1 MAKSSSLY
9 IRIDSSNIIIFLS
22 LDQSLSGDISFSQVM
37 MPGGQC
43 EQLFLSSLEIL
54 SHYEA
59 IMAAF
64 PDSSSPLESDN
75 TRHFFSTI
83 TDNLE
88 NREMKAVLQQ
98 KIAQL
103 VSSSAA

>member
-1 MAKSSSLY
+1 MCV
-9 IRIDSSNIIIFLS
+9 N
-22 LDQSLSGDISFSQVM
+22 ISFSQVM

-43 EQLFLSSLEIL
+43 EPLFLSSLEIL
-54 SHYEA
+54 SHYQA
-59 IMAAF
+59 IMANF
-64 PDSSSPLESDN
+64 PESCSALESDN

-88 NREMKAVLQQ
+88 NQEMKAVLQQ

-103 VSSSAA
+103 VSAA

>member
-1 MAKSSSLY
+1 M
-9 IRIDSSNIIIFLS
+9 
-22 LDQSLSGDISFSQVM
+22 SFSQVM

-43 EQLFLSSLEIL
+43 EPLFLSSLEIL

-59 IMAAF
+59 IMTAF

-83 TDNLE
+83 TDNLK
-88 NREMKAVLQQ
+88 NQEMKAVLQQ

-103 VSSSAA
+103 VSLAA

>member
-1 MAKSSSLY
+1 
-9 IRIDSSNIIIFLS
+9 
-22 LDQSLSGDISFSQVM
+22 M

-43 EQLFLSSLEIL
+43 EPLFLSSLEIL

-83 TDNLE
+83 TDNLK
-88 NREMKAVLQQ
+88 NQEMKAVLHQ

-103 VSSSAA
+103 VSLAA

>member
-1 MAKSSSLY
+1 M
-9 IRIDSSNIIIFLS
+9 
-22 LDQSLSGDISFSQVM
+22 V
-37 MPGGQC
+37 PGGQS
-43 EQLFLSSLEIL
+43 EPLFLSSLEIL
-54 SHYEA
+54 SYYKD

-88 NREMKAVLQQ
+88 NQEMKAVLQQ

-103 VSSSAA
+103 VSSAAWLTDCSEEFTEEWMVLPVWAGFAD